1 MTESFTGHCDENQ
14 SVPSFNITGRNT
26 KFDGYG
32 NNHILGIGI
41 WIQWSRSAPDV
52 FIFHISYSNWYV
64 STANYECEN
73 LSYDS
78 DGYTHEGFEG
88 SSNRTLGQIRFATW
102 FENPTYFDY
111 ITIGY

>member
-1 MTESFTGHCDENQ
+1 MFIICIRAI
-14 SVPSFNITGRNT
+14 V
-26 KFDGYG
+26 
-32 NNHILGIGI
+32 
-41 WIQWSRSAPDV
+41 QWSRSAPV
-52 FIFHISYSNWYV
+52 YSFIFPISYSNWYV

-88 SSNRTLGQIRFATW
+88 SRNRTLGQIKFATW

-111 ITIGY
+111 IIIGY